1 MVRKRKESTE
11 KSTNENTKRVQNH
24 CNNMTEQE
32 LKVDN
37 AKRADKAATAYAIK
51 KIQRHKLSKPL
62 AQLNNKRRFSLRR
75 TSIQD
80 GNHASIIQQHLGI
93 GEGGGAYAVWDD
105 NNHAWETEDEDDEV
119 AQEAMWR
126 ADELANGIGIK
137 EIEKVQL
144 EVETQTEAST
154 KRVEQLAFTIW
165 RRKWSTA
172 YKSTLKLMN
181 KVNTDP
187 DFLKNLPP
195 AIDEETGIYY
205 EKIPPHLYLTKLQLA
220 VWRNFASWNFED
232 GQVSLPGPADW
243 YPDGYDTTQ
252 HGFQLDEDATG
263 AFKAWEMLREKD
275 ELVDFKWVLPSDE
288 KLAMLPPT
296 KESDELLAK
305 CYNM

>member
-1 MVRKRKESTE
+1 MVGKCKESTE

-32 LKVDN
+32 LKVNN
-37 AKRADKAATAYAIK
+37 AKRADTAATAYTIK
-51 KIQRHKLSKPL
+51 KIRETQAFKALSPVEQQEKV
-62 AQLNNKRRFSLRR
+62 QSKKDEVRLRR
-75 TSIQD
+75 IQD
-80 GNHASIIQQHLGI
+80 GNHASIVQQHLGV

-154 KRVEQLAFTIW
+154 KTQRVEQLAFTIW

-195 AIDEETGIYY
+195 AIDEETVI
-205 EKIPPHLYLTKLQLA
+205 LTFVAL
-220 VWRNFASWNFED
+220 
-232 GQVSLPGPADW
+232 SLLSNSRPN
-243 YPDGYDTTQ
+243 
-252 HGFQLDEDATG
+252 LEISSSN
-263 AFKAWEMLREKD
+263 L
-275 ELVDFKWVLPSDE
+275 
-288 KLAMLPPT
+288 
-296 KESDELLAK
+296 
-305 CYNM
+305 